1 MNKEHKLVPDVDF
14 KAAVY
19 KSGQIQTKT
28 KESKTAEKNGLWWI
42 QRFFAFSSIKDYIT
56 LFVTILF

>member
-14 KAAVY
+14 KAAAY

-42 QRFFAFSSIKDYIT
+42 QRFFCIFIN
-56 LFVTILF
+56 